1 VAFDLLAEFADD
13 RVRKL
18 GVRVSNL
25 DFAESD
31 QATLGGFEPGE
42 GGGSDGG
49 VESGSASD
57 RARATR
63 AESAATDGDGGKLTD
78 WVGGAP
84 GAEAEADEAGD
95 RGRGEPDDGQA
106 SLGDWS

>member
-1 VAFDLLAEFADD
+1 VGA
-13 RVRKL
+13 
-18 GVRVSNL
+18 G
-25 DFAESD
+25 
-31 QATLGGFEPGE
+31 
-42 GGGSDGG
+42 
-49 VESGSASD
+49 D
-57 RARATR
+57 RARAAR